1 MSEAKVSVSAA
12 QGTAAAGLPLYA
24 IILTLSQRFSEQ
36 LARPGVVEAIA
47 MAASEGHAPAVPA
60 LVALGQSPDFATRF
74 VERLA
79 YLIRLREAGT
89 LRAAGPF
96 AGMKEGMYLVHAAD
110 EAAAR
115 RVLEEDP
122 LYQAGFIEP
131 AYTVQRWLVAI

>member
-1 MSEAKVSVSAA
+1 MRLASKPRMSQARTRTSAW
-12 QGTAAAGLPLYA
+12 AATSSSAYAANTYTTRFASAG
-24 IILTLSQRFSEQ
+24 R
-36 LARPGVVEAIA
+36 
-47 MAASEGHAPAVPA
+47 APAVPA
-60 LVALGQSPDFATRF
+60 LVALGQSPDFAARF

-96 AGMKEGMYLVHAAD
+96 AGMREGMYLVHAAD

-122 LYQAGFIEP
+122 LYRSGFIER